1 MGQAAVRFSNGICR
15 ALHGFSQLAGGVIP
29 AGGMDPAQIIPDID
43 PLADDVRKIPLLNAP
58 AQILIK
64 DDGAEDIVQAGTIRP
79 VGGGGKAQ
87 QQPGGKVI
95 QQFAVAFGR
104 GMVGFIH
111 HNGVKSI
118 RGVTVQPVAQALHRC
133 ADHLGIRRGVLGTL
147 FHAGFA
153 GEVFQRL
160 VDKFFPVG

>member
-1 MGQAAVRFSNGICR
+1 
-15 ALHGFSQLAGGVIP
+15 
-29 AGGMDPAQIIPDID
+29 MDPAQIIPDID
-43 PLADDVRKIPLLNAP
+43 TLADDVRKIPLLNAP

-111 HNGVKSI
+111 HNGVKRV
-118 RGVTVQPVAQALHRC
+118 RGVTVQPVAQALNRC
-133 ADHLGIRRGVLGTL
+133 ADNLCILRRVLGAL
-147 FHAGFA
+147 LHAGFA